1 MGSSLKE
8 CYWKHNQIT
17 NQPTNLHEMTQ
28 EGSWFE
34 DIASAESGFLSWCHN
49 LQALGELWHTVLHQ
63 RRVLFQHNFESL
75 SSKSG
80 GSQPMPQESQ
90 TWVWEYTTSPIL
102 FFFIIIFCR
111 FGNLVF
117 CIHILKSVT
126 KHNSHSIRAAFAQ
139 NLLQIF
145 GAAQKKKT
153 TVLHKP

>member
-1 MGSSLKE
+1 MGSSLKG
-8 CYWKHNQIT
+8 CYWKH

-63 RRVLFQHNFESL
+63 WRVLFQHNFESL

-80 GSQPMPQESQ
+80 SSQPMPQESQ

-102 FFFIIIFCR
+102 FFFFCR

-117 CIHILKSVT
+117 CIHIPKSGT
-126 KHNSHSIRAAFAQ
+126 KQNSHSIKAASAQ

-153 TVLHKP
+153 NVLHKP